1 MSLTN
6 IHYRVDPGIEGLPE
20 WASYFLFL
28 GFFLSSQP
36 KTDSRSIIGVAL
48 PTRAYAAALAATG
61 IIYNRTVLSKH
72 RVDADTHF
80 RSLCELPSGTPVTYL
95 HGKRT
100 RDGLLLGYTDQ
111 FGERRLIIQT
121 RGPKSGTET
130 HYVRSADAENIQQA
144 RAGEQTNDPGKT
156 PARRQTGQLVT
167 PASEFARSI
176 LGEESAKDLPRRSRL
191 ECCVIG
197 HLGQLRTE
205 ITETEFAAYTGAGA
219 ARTPATNSWYA
230 GALQDILRVRK
241 FMGGGK
247 TYRTEVIAAQSS
259 NVPSVA
265 SEAET
270 HVTIFD
276 GASGFTK
283 WRDYWR
289 SSHWLVLLDRTEPGF
304 DEGARALNT
313 EYITNRLGETESGGV
328 PLPPAGVELVF
339 YRERLS

>member
-6 IHYRVDPGIEGLPE
+6 IHYKVDPGIEGLPE

-61 IIYNRTVLSKH
+61 VVYNRAVLSKH
-72 RVDADTHF
+72 RVDVDTHF
-80 RSLCELPSGTPVTYL
+80 RSLCELPNGTPVTYL
-95 HGKRT
+95 HGKRAQA
-100 RDGLLLGYTDQ
+100 GLLLGCTDQ
-111 FGERRLIIQT
+111 FGERRLIVQT

-130 HYVRSADAENIQQA
+130 HYVRAADAEKIQQA
-144 RAGEQTNDPGKT
+144 REGEQTKGPSEI
-156 PARRQTGQLVT
+156 PARRQTGQLIT

-176 LGEESAKDLPRRSRL
+176 LGEESAKDLPHRSRL
-191 ECCVIG
+191 ECCIIG
-197 HLGQLRTE
+197 HLSQLRTE

-219 ARTPATNSWYA
+219 ARAANSWHA
-230 GALQDILRVRK
+230 GTLQDILRVRK

-247 TYRTEVIAAQSS
+247 AYRTEVIAAQSS
-259 NVPSVA
+259 NVPSIA
-265 SEAET
+265 GEAEP

-289 SSHWLVLLDRTEPGF
+289 SSQWLVLLDRTEPGF
-304 DEGARALNT
+304 DEGARAINT
-313 EYITNRLGETESGGV
+313 EYITNRLGETESGDV